1 MSFVPEMTPAA
12 RATGDTGDTRNTV
25 GGRITAALAEGRNK
39 NAGPD
44 PSRMEDSGVPA
55 SDEERFRLAAIV
67 QSSEDAII
75 SKNLEGII
83 TSWNAGAERLFGYTA
98 EEIIGQPIS
107 RLMPP
112 EQKND
117 MALILGKIRQG
128 QRVEH
133 FESVRMNKNGE
144 LIPVSLSVSPI
155 RDDTGRII
163 GAAKIARDITEEK
176 KSRAELHRLYKEARE
191 AARMREEFLGV
202 AGHELRTPL
211 TALQLQ
217 LHTVRRR
224 LEAGQTEKAAE
235 GLQRA
240 IGQFQRVA
248 RLTEELLDVS
258 QITAGRLELDLE
270 EVDLSG
276 IVAEV
281 AERHRESA
289 SRAGSE
295 LRIEASQPVT
305 GFWDRSRLDQVIT
318 NLLANAIKFG
328 EGKPI
333 VVGVETGPERARMT
347 VADQGIGISPA
358 DQSRIFERFGRAV
371 PKNSFG
377 GMGLGL
383 WISRQI
389 VDAHGGRIGVV
400 SEPGRGS
407 RFSVELPR
415 DAAKDAIP

>member
-1 MSFVPEMTPAA
+1 MSFLSEMTREARTPGDTGGSRGTAA
-12 RATGDTGDTRNTV
+12 RAGDRKT
-25 GGRITAALAEGRNK
+25 
-39 NAGPD
+39 NAGPVL
-44 PSRMEDSGVPA
+44 SRVED

-67 QSSEDAII
+67 ESSEDAII
-75 SKNLEGII
+75 SKNLDGII

-98 EEIIGQPIS
+98 EEIVGQPIS

-112 EQKND
+112 EQMND
-117 MALILGKIRQG
+117 MTEILGKIRLG

-133 FESVRMNKNGE
+133 FESVRLSKHGE
-144 LIPVSLSVSPI
+144 HIPVSLSVSPI
-155 RDDTGRII
+155 RDGTGRII
-163 GAAKIARDITEEK
+163 GAAKIARDITEQK
-176 KSRAELHRLYKEARE
+176 KSQAEFDRLYREARE
-191 AARMREEFLGV
+191 ATRMRDEFLAV

-211 TALQLQ
+211 MALQLQ
-217 LHTVRRR
+217 LYTTQRR
-224 LEAGQTEKAAE
+224 LEAGQAEKAAE

-240 IGQFQRVA
+240 IAQFQRVA
-248 RLTEELLDVS
+248 RLTEDLLDVS

-270 EVDLSG
+270 EVDVAG

-289 SRAGSE
+289 SRAGSD

-305 GFWDRSRLDQVIT
+305 AVWDRSRLDQVIT

-333 VVGVETGPERARMT
+333 VIGVEPGPERARMT
-347 VADQGIGISPA
+347 VVDQGIGISPA
-358 DQSRIFERFGRAV
+358 DQSRIFERFERAV
-371 PKNSFG
+371 PKSSYG

-389 VDAHGGRIGVV
+389 VEAHGGCIGVV
-400 SEPGRGS
+400 SEAGRGS
-407 RFSVELPR
+407 TFHVELPR
-415 DAAKDAIP
+415 NAAKDSTP